1 VVFLIGCDH
10 VAAQTYPEG
19 SELDNPRNST
29 QREFR
34 ELLIRAIEKH
44 HPFLI
49 AEEYHPE
56 FLKRRRQRSVAV
68 EVASEVNISHRFC
81 DPSLEDRERLGIS
94 DGPPCAPPGWDNREK
109 RMQEYF
115 LSEWPIREEFWIS
128 QLGEDIHKNVLF
140 VFGAGHR
147 ETLRRRLERRAIEVK
162 ILEKRFGVS
171 NIWDGD
177 FPAYRAAYRELRH
190 NGFPPIS

>member
-10 VAAQTYPEG
+10 RAAQTYPE
-19 SELDNPRNST
+19 SSDLDNPQNRI

-34 ELLIRAIEKH
+34 LLLIRAIEKH
-44 HPFLI
+44 HPSLI

-56 FLKRRRQRSVAV
+56 FLKRLRQNSVAV
-68 EVASEVNISHRFC
+68 EVASEVNITHRFC
-81 DPSLEDRERLGIS
+81 DPSLENRKRLGIS
-94 DGPPCAPPGWDNREK
+94 DGPPSAPPGWDNPEK

-128 QLGEDIHKNVLF
+128 QLGKDIHKNVFF
-140 VFGAGHR
+140 VLGAGHR

-171 NIWDGD
+171 NLWVGD
-177 FPAYRAAYRELRH
+177 FPAYRAAYRELRR
-190 NGFPPIS
+190 NGFPPIP